1 MAADTGPCRLKTW
14 LDCDDSIVWDKAS
27 FNISRSY
34 LSRLAT
40 VYGEPRPWECRH
52 ANKLVIIG
60 PPHALLTHL
69 GQDKMTD
76 ISRRHFQTY
85 YVQEKCLNFD

>member
-1 MAADTGPCRLKTW
+1 MAADTGPCRLSTW
-14 LDCDDSIVWDKAS
+14 PDCDGSIVWDKAI

-34 LSRLAT
+34 LSRLASS
-40 VYGEPRPWECRH
+40 WECRH

-60 PPHALLTHL
+60 PPDALLTHL

-85 YVQEKCLNFD
+85 YVQ

>member
-34 LSRLAT
+34 LSSLAT
-40 VYGEPRPWECRH
+40 VYGEPLHGSVGMPTNSLSLARH
-52 ANKLVIIG
+52 ML
-60 PPHALLTHL
+60 
-69 GQDKMTD
+69 
-76 ISRRHFQTY
+76 S
-85 YVQEKCLNFD
+85 